1 MWVNDVKFSFWY
13 VRNMRKF
20 SHFWTKNIWLLL
32 RDIQLLFWI
41 KKIYIY
47 TFWIINSF
55 DNSCLLFHYCSSAR
69 YFSGE
74 SLLVE
79 SKLGKRVKKPTGYMP
94 NAKRRVVDWISK
106 LCEVC
111 YSRMQIGSGSW
122 GEEILKFQHFEYW
135 IFNES
140 WNLRIDSWN
149 LRLILEI

>member
-1 MWVNDVKFSFWY
+1 MWVNDVTFFFEIWENFLIFERKILDYRYVIFSFY
-13 VRNMRKF
+13 F
-20 SHFWTKNIWLLL
+20 GL
-32 RDIQLLFWI
+32 
-41 KKIYIY
+41 KIYIY

-149 LRLILEI
+149 LRLILET